1 MTASLVLHTESPRCA
16 RCLFVT
22 DRELRCRRRLGDM
35 LMIAGASVVTLAVNG
50 AARTS
55 ASSRPNSPETAL
67 STAHRG
73 SMNRDA
79 GGRVLGG
86 RWQEAGGQGAAVCG
100 AGAPIGGGSP
110 RPLGGHESQLGR
122 ERRLLPA
129 SPESTSSS
137 FSRARA
143 RGTGAS
149 SCHTASSAPF
159 APRRHLSALASL
171 PSSKL
176 FLAIR

>member
-1 MTASLVLHTESPRCA
+1 MCQVPLCHRQGTKMQKTTRRHANDRWCLRGHTGNKWRSQDLSLQSSKFPRNSTFHSPSG
-16 RCLFVT
+16 FY
-22 DRELRCRRRLGDM
+22 EQRR
-35 LMIAGASVVTLAVNG
+35 
-50 AARTS
+50 
-55 ASSRPNSPETAL
+55 
-67 STAHRG
+67 
-73 SMNRDA
+73 